1 MIPTVGR
8 LESSGYP
15 VRKINITW
23 DRAAA
28 QYYRVSRVPTFVMLV
43 DGREVDRVVGAADFG
58 RLERLC
64 RMGRG
69 PNSIQQPNQGWL
81 ASVGRSPGSVAI
93 PPSPGSSLPESL
105 TTGSVEA
112 AKASPMARPAP
123 SADGA
128 TQAWPDHS
136 AASGRLDAELLA
148 ATVRLRIEDDNGR
161 SCGTGTI
168 IDARNGK
175 ALILTCGHVFRDSK
189 GNGRIEVDL
198 FGPAGIERT
207 AGSLLS
213 YDEDRDLGLLLIE
226 TRLPLTVV
234 RVAPPEYRV
243 SPGDSVI
250 NVGCNNG
257 EEPTVRHNRVT
268 SLDRF
273 LGPPNVQ
280 VGGLP
285 VLGRSGG
292 GLFSE
297 EGLLVGVCNFA
308 DPQENEGT
316 YAALESIHAELDRAE
331 LSFVYRPLREVPRE
345 RAPLVAVQPPPMPK
359 RMPAPSRLVQLTE
372 SPMVSGGP
380 PLARSPNDSFQPLD
394 GKDRATLEEIRR
406 RKAEGAE
413 VIFIVRPRSDPRAQS
428 EIFVLDHVSAE
439 FLHRLSLEEPLA
451 Q

>member
-1 MIPTVGR
+1 
-8 LESSGYP
+8 
-15 VRKINITW
+15 
-23 DRAAA
+23 
-28 QYYRVSRVPTFVMLV
+28 
-43 DGREVDRVVGAADFG
+43 
-58 RLERLC
+58 
-64 RMGRG
+64 
-69 PNSIQQPNQGWL
+69 
-81 ASVGRSPGSVAI
+81 
-93 PPSPGSSLPESL
+93 
-105 TTGSVEA
+105 
-112 AKASPMARPAP
+112 
-123 SADGA
+123 
-128 TQAWPDHS
+128 
-136 AASGRLDAELLA
+136 LDAELLA